1 MKLSVKR
8 DQIAK
13 LTKAKIELSKDELI
27 TIRMAL
33 RHYKEWTEEQG
44 WHQDKDVKYVDMYKD
59 VKQAYEDL
67 EKQEEW
73 K

>member
-33 RHYKEWTEEQG
+33 RHYKEWMEEQG
-44 WHQDKDVKYVDMYKD
+44 WHQDKDVKYVDMHRN

-67 EKQEEW
+67 VKPEEW